1 MTTISIELT
10 KAAATLANALIA
22 SNTKQGYSD
31 YIATR
36 NALLA
41 ITTSEDFHR
50 IEDASKGIID
60 CKQGTY
66 DKFFRYNRNDDGSAY
81 DAGWQYQNTTPQND
95 SVNFIG

>member
-66 DKFFRYNRNDDGSAY
+66 DNSFATIAMTMGVPMMPDGSIRIRLLK
-81 DAGWQYQNTTPQND
+81 TTL
-95 SVNFIG
+95 